1 MTISGKMKGTEGVLL
16 KWPKDGIMCED
27 SQKPGTDT
35 IRTNQKQ
42 TNHGVTVKM
51 GVLPWA
57 TKIQK
62 YWKKVSKSTLIVVSI
77 FKILSLQ
84 DLSSKNEKS

>member
-1 MTISGKMKGTEGVLL
+1 
-16 KWPKDGIMCED
+16 MCED

-51 GVLPWA
+51 GVLP
-57 TKIQK
+57 
-62 YWKKVSKSTLIVVSI
+62 
-77 FKILSLQ
+77 
-84 DLSSKNEKS
+84 

>member
-16 KWPKDGIMCED
+16 KLPQDGIMCED

-35 IRTNQKQ
+35 IRTDQKQ

-57 TKIQK
+57 TKNS
-62 YWKKVSKSTLIVVSI
+62 KVL
-77 FKILSLQ
+77 
-84 DLSSKNEKS
+84 EKSQQEYLNSSVHI

>member
-1 MTISGKMKGTEGVLL
+1 MTISGKMKGTEGALL

-57 TKIQK
+57 TENS
-62 YWKKVSKSTLIVVSI
+62 KVL
-77 FKILSLQ
+77 
-84 DLSSKNEKS
+84 EKSQQEYLNSSVHI